1 MGSLKIVILTSF
13 ENPTL
18 SNFLELYSEL
28 PESRNFEI
36 LGVIRAKQTT
46 QKTKRFYIKKL
57 QKVIK
62 IGFLGT
68 LNGIRMR
75 KWYQLPQAEPV
86 QIRCHKLNIP
96 YHEVSAI
103 NHETTVSWIS
113 KYKPD
118 LGVSMGN
125 SYISK
130 RVFSIPNEGF
140 INIHGEIL
148 PAYQNAQSVIW
159 QLYNFSAETG
169 YTIHEVDNRIDH
181 GSILLQ
187 EKYNIDFSFKL
198 SETVNKTI
206 QKTAKKSNVGL
217 IRLLSDFSSFKIQK
231 QYQKGGSSYTTP
243 SIFKFLKILV
253 NHSKLRK

>member
-18 SNFLELYSEL
+18 SNFLEEYSGL
-28 PESRNFEI
+28 PESRKFEI
-36 LGVIRAKQTT
+36 VGVIRAKQTI
-46 QKTKRFYIKKL
+46 QKTNSFYIKKL
-57 QKVIK
+57 KKALK
-62 IGFLGT
+62 IGVLGT

-75 KWYQLPQAEPV
+75 KWYELPQAETV
-86 QIRCHKLNIP
+86 QIWCQKLNVP

-103 NHETTVSWIS
+103 NHETTVSLIR
-113 KYKPD
+113 KYDPD

-125 SYISK
+125 SYIAK
-130 RVFSIPNEGF
+130 RIFSIPNEGF

-159 QLYNFSAETG
+159 QLYNFSDETG

-181 GSILLQ
+181 GAILFQ
-187 EKYNIDFSFKL
+187 EKYNIEFSVKL

-206 QKTAKKSNVGL
+206 QKTAKKSNEGL
-217 IRLLSDFSSFKIQK
+217 IRLLSDFNSFKAQK